1 MYAYTYIMICV
12 SVYIS
17 IYIYIHMYFYIIQVA
32 QSPSSPPKGM
42 GIQVQGYKWIC
53 DLGTKVAMIPDPRV
67 GGWGWV
73 CQ

>member
-1 MYAYTYIMICV
+1 
-12 SVYIS
+12 
-17 IYIYIHMYFYIIQVA
+17 MYFYIIQVA